1 MSDLN
6 FNSLLTGLVDDHEAP
21 EDTRLKDLAIDEVYE
36 DPDNPRK
43 AFDPDELASLAESVK
58 TLGIL
63 QPISVRPRDERG
75 YMIRFGH
82 RRFRAAKMA
91 GLERV
96 RALVTAADVDEA
108 DLVASQVVEN
118 QHHAALNTQDMI
130 GAVARLLA
138 MGLSQG
144 AAAEKLSI
152 PREQVNM
159 YAGLRELPPTLA
171 PLTGT
176 LGLRALYELNAAW
189 KRDAAK
195 TEALIAEK
203 GDAITVAEARA
214 LAADLKPAK
223 RQEPKSPQPAPAPE
237 PAKAEVLHAQQP
249 SEASESAG
257 EGEGVLNV
265 QQGSQGTRTP
275 PPRRPVIVGFDVKI
289 GRRKGR
295 LLLDAGPDPETVMIE
310 FEGGAVEPTPVES
323 VRLTGV
329 RSH

>member
-43 AFDPDELASLAESVK
+43 AFDPDELAALAESVK
-58 TLGIL
+58 VLGIL

-96 RALVTAADVDEA
+96 RALVTAGDVDEA

-159 YAGLRELPPTLA
+159 YAGLRELPPALA

-189 KRDAAK
+189 KRDASR

-214 LAADLKPAK
+214 LAADLKPSK
-223 RQEPKSPQPAPAPE
+223 RQESKTPVARDPE
-237 PAKAEVLHAQQP
+237 PAKAKVLHVQQP
-249 SEASESAG
+249 SEASGSAG
-257 EGEGVLNV
+257 EGGEVLNV
-265 QQGSQGTRTP
+265 QQPPQGARTP
-275 PPRRPVIVGFDVKI
+275 PPRRPVIVGFDVKV
-289 GRRKGR
+289 GRRTGR

-310 FEGGAVEPTPVES
+310 FDGGAVEPTPVES
-323 VRLTGV
+323 VRLIGV